1 MLDHLHPTTADHSC
15 IFLPLFCFHPV
26 KRNSTLS
33 VFMFRLE
40 SCTGFLPLSPSD
52 PRVISF
58 RSNFLRVRAA
68 FSYSL
73 VRSTLVLEFVFRHF
87 IFIPQKY
94 QNVYLFRATMR
105 MRFPNKLPAYV
116 LAIQLVQNRG
126 FRRVV
131 HCARRCT
138 YAKIVD
144 DI

>member
-1 MLDHLHPTTADHSC
+1 M
-15 IFLPLFCFHPV
+15 
-26 KRNSTLS
+26 
-33 VFMFRLE
+33 
-40 SCTGFLPLSPSD
+40 
-52 PRVISF
+52 SF
-58 RSNFLRVRAA
+58 RFAPI
-68 FSYSL
+68 
-73 VRSTLVLEFVFRHF
+73 VLEYAQRSLTLWYVVITFVFRHF

-116 LAIQLVQNRG
+116 LAIQLVQNRV